1 MSCAVDGATYAAV
14 GEMPRL
20 RAWSANHGM
29 NTVATAIRLRGSRG
43 AVLRCRERLVPRR
56 QT

>member
-29 NTVATAIRLRGSRG
+29 NTVATAIRVRGSRG